1 MATLGPD
8 GKMTTMLRSALA
20 DLADTDAIIIDLQ
33 GNGGGQVAA
42 SDPFLGHFLKR
53 SKSYRWGNS
62 GGKRRV
68 IRPQKPRYDGKMVAI
83 VDEGSASGGEWA
95 ARILR
100 DAGRAT
106 VVGGRTQGAEAAVH
120 TSTGPDGSVVKFSGW
135 PMVEP
140 GVKPFQ
146 EVGIEVDHA
155 IPLLIEDA
163 RKLGIEA
170 AMEQVQ
176 RARMTK
182 AMEIMGAPASSLE
195 EFLKLAKV

>member
-1 MATLGPD
+1 M
-8 GKMTTMLRSALA
+8 
-20 DLADTDAIIIDLQ
+20 
-33 GNGGGQVAA
+33 
-42 SDPFLGHFLKR
+42 
-53 SKSYRWGNS
+53 
-62 GGKRRV
+62 
-68 IRPQKPRYDGKMVAI
+68 
-83 VDEGSASGGEWA
+83 
-95 ARILR
+95 
-100 DAGRAT
+100 
-106 VVGGRTQGAEAAVH
+106 VGGRTQGAEAAVH

-146 EVGIEVDHA
+146 EVGIELDHA

-170 AMEQVQ
+170 AMAQVR

-182 AMEIMGAPASSLE
+182 AMEIIGAPASSLE